1 MGLICFAYCRCCC
14 CCCFSF
20 FSFFLLNL
28 KAAQAQESLEEE
40 SLADVEAEVREEL
53 GLTLSGNEV
62 CYPSTT
68 FY

>member
-14 CCCFSF
+14 FSSF
-20 FSFFLLNL
+20 FFLLNL

-40 SLADVEAEVREEL
+40 SLAEVEAEVREEL

-68 FY
+68 NLLI

>member
-1 MGLICFAYCRCCC
+1 MLCILPLLLF
-14 CCCFSF
+14 FFF
-20 FSFFLLNL
+20 FSQLNL

-40 SLADVEAEVREEL
+40 SLAEVEAEVREEL

-68 FY
+68 NLLI